1 MKILYGES
9 VDKKQRY
16 MIDLPKPL
24 LIELLEKD
32 RGFHEVI
39 DMLDPN
45 VPLRIFFDIETY
57 DNDEHKILEESF
69 SILNTYFNCVNNDWA
84 VSSCNRN
91 TKVSYHFMSKKYKTS
106 LNNLRMIANDM
117 KCKYIDTSAYW
128 FSMGYQSDEGS
139 LRLPNQSKT
148 SINKEGPPMKIVQG
162 TIEDF
167 FVSATENLE
176 LYTRC
181 K

>member
-45 VPLRIFFDIETY
+45 VPLRIFFDIEIY

-91 TKVSYHFMSKKYKTS
+91 NKVFIILCQKNIKFH
-106 LNNLRMIANDM
+106 
-117 KCKYIDTSAYW
+117 
-128 FSMGYQSDEGS
+128 
-139 LRLPNQSKT
+139 
-148 SINKEGPPMKIVQG
+148 
-162 TIEDF
+162 
-167 FVSATENLE
+167 
-176 LYTRC
+176 
-181 K
+181 